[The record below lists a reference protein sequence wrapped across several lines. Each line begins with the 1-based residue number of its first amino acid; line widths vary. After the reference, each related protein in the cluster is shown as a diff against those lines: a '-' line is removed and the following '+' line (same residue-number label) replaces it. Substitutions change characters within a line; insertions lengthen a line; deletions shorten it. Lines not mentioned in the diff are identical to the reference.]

1 MMREGKI
8 IVVKGPNADVKSM
21 TGGGMM
27 EDKDRVRDK
36 GCGTLTNGER
46 SEEVWQGMR
55 DMGLW

>member
-1 MMREGKI
+1 
-8 IVVKGPNADVKSM
+8 
-21 TGGGMM
+21 MM

-46 SEEVWQGMR
+46 LEEVWQGMR